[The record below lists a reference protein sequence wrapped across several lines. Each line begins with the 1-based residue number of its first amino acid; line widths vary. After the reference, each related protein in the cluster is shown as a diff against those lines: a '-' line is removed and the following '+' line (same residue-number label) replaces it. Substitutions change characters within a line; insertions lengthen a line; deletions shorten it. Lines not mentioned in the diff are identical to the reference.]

1 MFLRVEKKILE
12 LRSGI
17 YIGVVTAMGLDNQ
30 SPNEKIGQLL
40 RGEV

>member
-17 YIGVVTAMGLDNQ
+17 YIGVVTAMSAAQ
-30 SPNEKIGQLL
+30 KHPPWTQMYK
-40 RGEV
+40 RA